1 MTAAAVTAAGRAMVA
16 ALYSGHV
23 FGASVM
29 GGRAYMA
36 LPIPRFVPLEV
47 VERPRA
53 TIGQRASVTTSWII
67 AVVDV
72 TVEAVRPMEP
82 GAGSDEQTSNEP
94 IRPIVAV
101 GSTVIGCEIEVPVR
115 AHRCNPNVDR
125 DLARCD
131 RSSAEQR
138 SRYSGKSERFEV
150 AHTFSWSFG

>member
-1 MTAAAVTAAGRAMVA
+1 LLLVVTAAPMTAASMTASGEAMVA

-23 FGASVM
+23 FAACVM

-53 TIGQRASVTTSWII
+53 AIRHRTIVTSPGII

-72 TVEAVRPMEP
+72 PIEAVMSMEP
-82 GAGSDEQTSNEP
+82 RAGPDEQSSNEP

-101 GSTVIGCEIEVPVR
+101 GSTVIGCVIEVSVW
-115 AHRCNPNVDR
+115 AYRCNPNVDR
-125 DLARCD
+125 YLARCD
-131 RSSAEQR
+131 RSSAQQR
-138 SRYSGKSERFEV
+138 SRYSGKSE
-150 AHTFSWSFG
+150 